1 MAFKKGIGGIN
12 PGTGGKMV
20 QMVIQVPQALKD
32 AMREI
37 WETQGYTMSQQAR
50 LSLALWVK
58 MHAKDPSRVDTLF
71 AMAVSPRSVQAAVEA
86 ELTPSQRAQ
95 REALR
100 VQERGTRAE
109 RREREYEQCSVPR
122 KYRSEGH
129 SPDYN
134 PDKDPEPEV
143 PTVDSPAEVKSAYSS
158 WRRRRGD
165 YAVALLAQGKQ
176 PPKWD
181 VPTQPQPKPA
191 PGPSP
196 LPDWLAP
203 HVPKPDSD

>member
-1 MAFKKGIGGIN
+1 MSFKKGQGQGQS
-12 PGTGGKMV
+12 KLV
-20 QMVIQVPQALKD
+20 QMVIQVPPELKD

-37 WETQGYTMSQQAR
+37 WATKGYTISQQAR
-50 LSLALWVK
+50 MSLALWVR
-58 MHAKDPSRVDTLF
+58 MHGKDPTKADALF
-71 AMAVSPRSVQAAVEA
+71 AKAMSPRSVQAAVEA
-86 ELTPSQRAQ
+86 ELTPDQRHQ
-95 REALR
+95 REKLR
-100 VQERGTRAE
+100 ESNRVERAKVRAAE
-109 RREREYEQCSVPR
+109 PSNVPLR
-122 KYRSEGH
+122 YRSEGH

-134 PDKDPEPEV
+134 PDLDPEPEV

-165 YAVALLAQGKQ
+165 YAVARLAQGKL
-176 PPKWD
+176 PAKWD
-181 VPTQPQPKPA
+181 VPTQPQPA